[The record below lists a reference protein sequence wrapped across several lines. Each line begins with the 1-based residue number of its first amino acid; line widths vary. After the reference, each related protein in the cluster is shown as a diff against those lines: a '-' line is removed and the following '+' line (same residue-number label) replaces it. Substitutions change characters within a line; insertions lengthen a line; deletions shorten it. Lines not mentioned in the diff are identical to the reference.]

1 MKALSKLLRRSDI
14 GERGLNHL
22 QGIRVVS
29 FNHFLMGPVGI
40 QFLADL
46 GAEVIAIEPIEGAFQ
61 RKWGGADRRI
71 DGQTMLQL
79 TGNRNKR
86 SFALNLKSPD
96 GIAIARKLIA
106 QADVVAENY
115 RPGVMTKLGL
125 GYDDIRTVNPRVIY
139 AAASGFGASGPYVDR
154 PGQDLIVQA
163 MSGLAAITGTQQDG
177 PRAIGVS
184 AVDHHGAALF
194 AAGILAAL
202 VRRERTGEGGRVDV
216 NLLNAAI
223 DLQMESLVCFLNGDG
238 RDDVR
243 QVGRLSGWYYGAPY
257 GVYATGDSFI
267 ALSLGSLDL
276 LYDALQIPAQDR
288 VPDAQAYERREEAAA
303 GIARALKGRLTEE
316 WCSVFTERGIWHSA
330 VNDYSKLAA
339 DPQVV
344 HNENF
349 VTVPGA
355 TGAPVTLVN
364 HPVRYD
370 GRAPEVR
377 LPPQMLG
384 AQSAD
389 ILEEL
394 GYDDQAIAALFE
406 GGVVAGERR
415 ADSARRGGQ
424 PVRAAERI

>member
-1 MKALSKLLRRSDI
+1 MS
-14 GERGLNHL
+14 HL

-61 RKWGGADRRI
+61 RKWGGANRRI

-86 SFALNLKSPD
+86 SVALNLKSPE
-96 GIAIARKLIA
+96 GIAVARKLIA
-106 QADVVAENY
+106 KADVVAENY
-115 RPGVMTKLGL
+115 RPGVMAKLGL
-125 GYDDIRTVNPRVIY
+125 AYEDIRAFNPGVIY

-163 MSGLAAITGTQQDG
+163 MSGLATITGTQNDG

-202 VRRERTGEGGRVDV
+202 VRRERTGVGGRVDV
-216 NLLNAAI
+216 NLLSAAI

-257 GVYATGDSFI
+257 GVYATKDNFI
-267 ALSLGSLDL
+267 AISLGSLDVL
-276 LYDALQIPAQDR
+276 SDALQIPPQER
-288 VPDAQAYERREEAAA
+288 VPESEAFERREEAAA
-303 GIARALKGRLTEE
+303 GIARALEG
-316 WCSVFTERGIWHSA
+316 SF
-330 VNDYSKLAA
+330 
-339 DPQVV
+339 
-344 HNENF
+344 
-349 VTVPGA
+349 
-355 TGAPVTLVN
+355 
-364 HPVRYD
+364 D
-370 GRAPEVR
+370 GRMVLAVHR
-377 LPPQMLG
+377 TRNLALG
-384 AQSAD
+384 RQ
-389 ILEEL
+389 
-394 GYDDQAIAALFE
+394 
-406 GGVVAGERR
+406 
-415 ADSARRGGQ
+415 
-424 PVRAAERI
+424 